1 MGLDWTDLFAAL
13 AIVCIIEGIMP
24 FINPSAMKRLLA
36 RMASVEEREMRI
48 AGLVSMLAGLAI
60 LYMVRS

>member
-1 MGLDWTDLFAAL
+1 VGLDWTDLFAAL

-24 FINPSAMKRLLA
+24 FINPSATRRLLA
-36 RMASVEEREMRI
+36 RMAAVDEREMRI
-48 AGLVSMLAGLAI
+48 VGLVSMLVGLAI

>member
-1 MGLDWTDLFAAL
+1 MGLDWTDLLAAL

-36 RMASVEEREMRI
+36 RMASMEERDMRI

-60 LYMVRS
+60 LYVVRS